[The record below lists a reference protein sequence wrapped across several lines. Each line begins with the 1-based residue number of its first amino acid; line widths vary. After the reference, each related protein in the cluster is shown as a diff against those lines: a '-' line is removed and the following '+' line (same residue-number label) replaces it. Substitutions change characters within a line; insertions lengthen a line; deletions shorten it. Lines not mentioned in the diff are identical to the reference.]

1 MRRMDKSREGERG
14 EKSRGGLPPGMDPAT
29 AALYAPWLHQEQALL
44 SNMFGGS
51 GALGAY
57 GAAAAAG
64 LSGWG
69 GLPHGYPPTS
79 TAAGLVSLAAA
90 QQAQQAAALAS
101 LGPAAAAYQ
110 DRAMGD
116 QHNRYNQSG
125 LRSGAAVH
133 SYDRNFSDSTAAWW
147 NIAGLQQM
155 ELLSRLQGGLGGS
168 SGQAG
173 AAAAVAAATGG
184 LGGYGGLHPEHLM
197 NLEILQAQHAAA
209 MAAALSTSKSSSSSS
224 KASKSSKSVSSS
236 SNSCSSSNSKGIT
249 STLSYRGSAAT
260 TTTTYSSRGHEPS
273 SNSSRSS
280 LEISRLASS
289 SHSSSSNTSRPSN
302 YPYSTS
308 SSHRYSSP
316 LSVLESV
323 SSHHSELG
331 SSPSLSYGIASLI
344 ADKHPSSHHKSHSSS
359 SSANSSSTQA
369 ERVAEKL
376 ASNGSVSISKAI
388 RNKELEIIPI
398 SPAVKG
404 SSQSHGSTPPHRD
417 KSEPKVSISTVG
429 SGNSRLSNG
438 VPSSGS
444 WREECASVS
453 IEPCGSGTPTST
465 DDAPLNLSMKAPL
478 SSKSSS
484 KGADKRELKESHTS
498 PLSLSR
504 SGVPPFD
511 FSQNLSGGLG
521 SGLPPSLEVLQSLYG
536 QPGEPRDVLASMQEA
551 LQRQLLG
558 ADGKRE
564 EKKKRRDKTHEQCI
578 YQMEDAQERA
588 RHLGRGV
595 SKPKKNTVASL
606 LEQCRAAGIK
616 PSSLPL
622 PPTTSIAATPVT
634 TSPPLLVAS
643 SRSGESLSITS
654 TSPTFNSSSSPSPA
668 SQSLPPTLIPGLPA
682 NLPSSLSASIG
693 SPAPPP
699 PIPTPPVPSLSISAV
714 ASSPPASSEPST
726 TTISLS
732 TTSTSSVTSTP
743 MTTSSCTSSST
754 SPPSTPSTQPLVTIT
769 SSAST
774 SLPVSLPPAL
784 SLSSSVSITSVTPE
798 TTMTSIL
805 NKPSVTIHPTTSS
818 ADTQDIEK
826 DSGEMENS
834 VDILA
839 ISRAHENGG
848 DKPVKKRHMIT
859 SSSVD
864 GRLITTIKAATGAL
878 DSSELSDSESEDE
891 STSLSSI
898 DDETMNHLPSPW
910 LKRDTPD
917 SSSVYRESPP
927 TKKRK
932 MITDEVS
939 LRVPLMYG
947 WRRET
952 TMRTITQSGVR
963 GEVIYYAPCGK
974 PFRQYP
980 DIMRY
985 LEKNGITEVTRDNF
999 SFSSKIPIGDYIDAN
1014 TQKRHSEG
1022 EVRDSIQQI
1031 REQKGYKPMR
1041 KNEDGRD
1048 ALEIEAEAILR
1059 RLEAEEEAEKARKE
1073 FITQLEE
1080 QQQLSW
1086 PADLFG
1092 LTQQDVRDGI
1102 QREQER
1108 VKKQEE
1114 LRREKE
1120 DLRKQREEENRQ
1132 RLYEQLRKAQEREQ
1146 EKQKQ
1151 KLLKEQLYLQELNKQ
1166 REMLYTLELERERRR
1181 YHGVLVRALESRKR
1195 YEERERR
1202 REEMKEEKRANRER
1216 KREERLQARELNQLM
1231 KEVKED
1237 MELTDHIPLPDAPR
1251 LEGLRLPP
1259 EAFGNILMVFEFL
1272 HNFGE
1277 TLGFDMESLPSIQSL
1292 QMALLNDSESE
1303 EELLSVLSHLLV
1315 CAIEDPG
1322 IPSSQRHTTILG
1334 QTLNRA
1340 DITHANISEI
1350 LRVYLN
1356 ANATGE
1362 VRVIHGLLGTEK
1374 ERRENPKKAQDWDS
1388 KLAEMDAYKM
1398 SQWLMQLPFLALNPT
1413 QKSEIVAYVCNE
1425 LLQNKAVVRQIED
1438 SLDRHN
1444 GLKTE
1449 KWKLDA
1455 RIRKLRMSVARK
1467 RIYNAAM
1474 RSMMEHR
1481 GEDSNMSSV
1490 SAISSCLGEQ
1500 DKVEKKDK
1508 EDDKLKEEEE
1518 EEEEDEN
1525 ESGNDSDAME
1535 EIPDEV
1541 KEDDKHLSADD
1552 ASKTLDLL
1560 QRQMNQVRQDLFE
1573 TAQQVRGFNC
1583 GQDRYQRTMWVLP
1596 HAGGPFLE
1604 GLTSCDYT
1612 GRDHFPI
1619 SVPPSAAKVGYSI
1632 EEVNAK
1638 LQEARAIKDKQ
1649 IKEERKA
1656 KREIKEEP
1664 FVKEEKMDT
1673 DIVKTEAE
1681 VKIEKKDDNFIE
1693 SDDKESIDMK
1703 PLNGQ
1708 VKEEDSEVPDIPQRT
1723 EKNKEEIK
1731 KKEDIKNS
1739 DSQNGL
1745 SESKAN
1751 GNTNSDVYS
1760 SLINAG
1766 LNPFMINGLKEGN
1779 NSNSNEGIDQN
1790 LLATGLGLVPGQY
1803 LRTEHVAQREKLSF
1817 SLLPR
1822 IPCDVSS
1829 LEALPTG
1836 QTPQGTPRGSPR
1848 EASPFS
1854 RFSGPQSPVSGVPQ
1868 VSCNTPG
1875 PVSTPGTVDT
1885 PGAFSTPG
1893 MLSTPGVLSTPGMM
1907 STPGSINTPVGLNTP
1922 VTANSTPGMV
1932 NSLPGTMSTSEFGS
1946 TPGVLNTPGSV
1957 QSLPHKELLERLHQ
1971 TAEALPIPEEYKM
1984 GWWHLG
1990 DFEQLREMINALNE
2004 RGVRERELK
2013 RFIEKNFTIVK
2024 NALSKID
2031 SEAVTLDPEAED
2043 GEKVVYDEHGTP
2055 VADEP
2060 SHWLPDIALK
2070 VDFLI
2075 LDTVYAME
2083 EKITNASMQNKS
2095 WRLGDSGDK
2104 HVGEFRASCLQ
2115 PVDENDT
2122 RLNPIH
2128 VGRDR
2133 LLALEEGIERR
2144 YLKPPLGVPPNPK
2157 NEGCTQET
2165 KESPKGLQIWREA
2178 VSKSETAAQLAMC
2191 TYMLETAVA
2200 WDKSIMKA
2208 ETSSDSLFSSGQYCQ
2223 FCHSGDHEEKL
2234 LLCDGCDKGYHTHC
2248 FKPPMNNIP
2257 DGDWYCYE
2265 CVNKF
2270 SDTSQRHCLV
2280 CGGTEGRTL
2289 VHCSICPRAYH
2300 TACITPNLAKVPRNK
2315 WVCPACTSKSP
2326 RGRRGRA
2333 KKVSE
2338 SNNSSVSANTNA
2350 STDATADVLEDSQ
2363 GVISPATTS
2372 KKERANKKK
2381 EQKDL
2386 IACKSIIS
2394 ELEVHEDAW
2403 PFLLPVN
2410 TRQFPT
2416 YKKII
2421 KKPMDLSAI
2430 KKKLDD
2436 NTYKTRE
2443 EYCDDLRLMFNNC
2456 ETFNE
2461 DDSPV
2466 GKAGHNLRSFFETK
2480 WNENFPPT

>member
-1 MRRMDKSREGERG
+1 
-14 EKSRGGLPPGMDPAT
+14 
-29 AALYAPWLHQEQALL
+29 
-44 SNMFGGS
+44 
-51 GALGAY
+51 
-57 GAAAAAG
+57 
-64 LSGWG
+64 
-69 GLPHGYPPTS
+69 
-79 TAAGLVSLAAA
+79 
-90 QQAQQAAALAS
+90 
-101 LGPAAAAYQ
+101 
-110 DRAMGD
+110 
-116 QHNRYNQSG
+116 
-125 LRSGAAVH
+125 
-133 SYDRNFSDSTAAWW
+133 
-147 NIAGLQQM
+147 
-155 ELLSRLQGGLGGS
+155 
-168 SGQAG
+168 
-173 AAAAVAAATGG
+173 
-184 LGGYGGLHPEHLM
+184 
-197 NLEILQAQHAAA
+197 
-209 MAAALSTSKSSSSSS
+209 
-224 KASKSSKSVSSS
+224 
-236 SNSCSSSNSKGIT
+236 
-249 STLSYRGSAAT
+249 
-260 TTTTYSSRGHEPS
+260 
-273 SNSSRSS
+273 
-280 LEISRLASS
+280 
-289 SHSSSSNTSRPSN
+289 
-302 YPYSTS
+302 
-308 SSHRYSSP
+308 
-316 LSVLESV
+316 
-323 SSHHSELG
+323 
-331 SSPSLSYGIASLI
+331 
-344 ADKHPSSHHKSHSSS
+344 
-359 SSANSSSTQA
+359 
-369 ERVAEKL
+369 
-376 ASNGSVSISKAI
+376 
-388 RNKELEIIPI
+388 
-398 SPAVKG
+398 
-404 SSQSHGSTPPHRD
+404 
-417 KSEPKVSISTVG
+417 
-429 SGNSRLSNG
+429 
-438 VPSSGS
+438 
-444 WREECASVS
+444 
-453 IEPCGSGTPTST
+453 
-465 DDAPLNLSMKAPL
+465 
-478 SSKSSS
+478 
-484 KGADKRELKESHTS
+484 
-498 PLSLSR
+498 
-504 SGVPPFD
+504 
-511 FSQNLSGGLG
+511 
-521 SGLPPSLEVLQSLYG
+521 
-536 QPGEPRDVLASMQEA
+536 
-551 LQRQLLG
+551 
-558 ADGKRE
+558 
-564 EKKKRRDKTHEQCI
+564 
-578 YQMEDAQERA
+578 
-588 RHLGRGV
+588 
-595 SKPKKNTVASL
+595 
-606 LEQCRAAGIK
+606 
-616 PSSLPL
+616 
-622 PPTTSIAATPVT
+622 
-634 TSPPLLVAS
+634 
-643 SRSGESLSITS
+643 
-654 TSPTFNSSSSPSPA
+654 
-668 SQSLPPTLIPGLPA
+668 
-682 NLPSSLSASIG
+682 
-693 SPAPPP
+693 
-699 PIPTPPVPSLSISAV
+699 
-714 ASSPPASSEPST
+714 
-726 TTISLS
+726 
-732 TTSTSSVTSTP
+732 
-743 MTTSSCTSSST
+743 
-754 SPPSTPSTQPLVTIT
+754 
-769 SSAST
+769 
-774 SLPVSLPPAL
+774 
-784 SLSSSVSITSVTPE
+784 
-798 TTMTSIL
+798 MTSIL
-805 NKPSVTIHPTTSS
+805 NKPSVTIHPTTST
-818 ADTQDIEK
+818 ADTQDRGK
-826 DSGEMENS
+826 DPGEVENS
-834 VDILA
+834 VDIVA
-839 ISRAHENGG
+839 VSRAHENGG

-898 DDETMNHLPSPW
+898 DDETMNHIPSPW

-917 SSSVYRESPP
+917 SPSVRSDSPP

-985 LEKNGITEVTRDNF
+985 LEKNGIMEVTRDNF

-1014 TQKRHSEG
+1014 TQKRHSEN
-1022 EVRDSIQQI
+1022 EVRESIQQI
-1031 REQKGYKPMR
+1031 RLQKGR
-1041 KNEDGRD
+1041 DGRD

-1073 FITQLEE
+1073 FMNQLEE
-1080 QQQLSW
+1080 QQQISW

-1092 LTQQDVRDGI
+1092 LTQQDLRDGL

-1108 VKKQEE
+1108 AKKQEE

-1237 MELTDHIPLPDAPR
+1237 MELTDHIPLPDAHR

-1292 QMALLNDSESE
+1292 QMALLNDTESE

-1322 IPSSQRHTTILG
+1322 IPSPQRHTTILG

-1374 ERRENPKKAQDWDS
+1374 ERRENPKKGQDWDS
-1388 KLAEMDAYKM
+1388 KLAEVDAFKM
-1398 SQWLMQLPFLALNPT
+1398 SQWLSQLPFLALNPT

-1490 SAISSCLGEQ
+1490 SAISSCQGEQ

-1508 EDDKLKEEEE
+1508 EDDKLKDE
-1518 EEEEDEN
+1518 EEEEDEEEN
-1525 ESGNDSDAME
+1525 ESGNDSDVME
-1535 EIPDEV
+1535 EIPDE
-1541 KEDDKHLSADD
+1541 EDDKHLNAEE
-1552 ASKTLDLL
+1552 ASKTLELL

-1604 GLTSCDYT
+1604 GLTSCDYR

-1619 SVPPSAAKVGYSI
+1619 TVPPSSTKVGYSI
-1632 EEVNAK
+1632 EEVKAK
-1638 LQEARAIKDKQ
+1638 LQEAKAKKEKK
-1649 IKEERKA
+1649 IKEERKI
-1656 KREIKEEP
+1656 KMEIKEEP
-1664 FVKEEKMDT
+1664 LVKEEKMD
-1673 DIVKTEAE
+1673 IVKTEIE
-1681 VKIEKKDDNFIE
+1681 VKIEKKDETYSE
-1693 SDDKESIDMK
+1693 SGDKESVDVK
-1703 PLNGQ
+1703 PMNGK
-1708 VKEEDSEVPDIPQRT
+1708 VKEEEDNEVPDIPKRT
-1723 EKNKEEIK
+1723 EKFKEELK
-1731 KKEDIKNS
+1731 KKEELKNS
-1739 DSQNGL
+1739 DNQNRL
-1745 SESKAN
+1745 NESKISE
-1751 GNTNSDVYS
+1751 NTNSEVYS

-1766 LNPFMINGLKEGN
+1766 LNPYMINGLKEGN
-1779 NSNSNEGIDQN
+1779 NSTSNEGIDQN

-1803 LRTEHVAQREKLSF
+1803 LRTEHVTQREKLSF

-1829 LEALPTG
+1829 LEALPGG
-1836 QTPQGTPRGSPR
+1836 QTPQGTLRGSPR

-1854 RFSGPQSPVSGVPQ
+1854 RSSGPHSPVASVPPS
-1868 VSCNTPG
+1868 SCNTPLAS
-1875 PVSTPGTVDT
+1875 STPGR
-1885 PGAFSTPG
+1885 PSTPG
-1893 MLSTPGVLSTPGMM
+1893 SSNTPVALSTPGAVNTP
-1907 STPGSINTPVGLNTP
+1907 SWTANSAPGSTNASENGSTP
-1922 VTANSTPGMV
+1922 VTANTA
-1932 NSLPGTMSTSEFGS
+1932 
-1946 TPGVLNTPGSV
+1946 GSV

-1971 TAEALPIPEEYKM
+1971 TAEALPIPEEYKT
-1984 GWWHLG
+1984 GWWHVG
-1990 DFEQLREMINALNE
+1990 DLEQLREMIAALNE

-2013 RFIEKNFTIVK
+2013 RFIEKNLTIVK

-2031 SEAVTLDPEAED
+2031 CEAVNLDPEAED
-2043 GEKVVYDEHGTP
+2043 GEKVVYDEYGTP
-2055 VADEP
+2055 VADDP
-2060 SHWLPDIALK
+2060 SHWLPESALK

-2075 LDTVYAME
+2075 LDAVYAME

-2095 WRLGDSGDK
+2095 WRLGDSGEK

-2115 PVDENDT
+2115 PVDENDI

-2128 VGRDR
+2128 IGRER

-2157 NEGCTQET
+2157 NEGTPEV

-2208 ETSSDSLFSSGQYCQ
+2208 YCQ

-2270 SDTSQRHCLV
+2270 SDSSQRHCLV

-2289 VHCSICPRAYH
+2289 VHCSVCPRAYH
-2300 TACITPNLAKVPRNK
+2300 TGCITPNLAKVPRNK
-2315 WVCPACTSKSP
+2315 WVCPACTNKSP
-2326 RGRRGRA
+2326 RGRRGRT

-2338 SNNSSVSANTNA
+2338 SNNSSVSATTNV
-2350 STDATADVLEDSQ
+2350 STEVMDTLDDSQ
-2363 GVISPATTS
+2363 GVVSPATTS
-2372 KKERANKKK
+2372 KKERVNKKGSPVSFPVLPSRDSSLVVPVMQPVQK

-2386 IACKSIIS
+2386 QSCKSIIS

-2436 NTYKTRE
+2436 NLYKTRE
-2443 EYCDDLRLMFNNC
+2443 EYCEDLRLMFNNC

-2480 WNENFPPT
+2480 WNEHFPPT

>member
-1 MRRMDKSREGERG
+1 M
-14 EKSRGGLPPGMDPAT
+14 
-29 AALYAPWLHQEQALL
+29 
-44 SNMFGGS
+44 
-51 GALGAY
+51 
-57 GAAAAAG
+57 
-64 LSGWG
+64 
-69 GLPHGYPPTS
+69 
-79 TAAGLVSLAAA
+79 
-90 QQAQQAAALAS
+90 
-101 LGPAAAAYQ
+101 
-110 DRAMGD
+110 
-116 QHNRYNQSG
+116 
-125 LRSGAAVH
+125 
-133 SYDRNFSDSTAAWW
+133 
-147 NIAGLQQM
+147 
-155 ELLSRLQGGLGGS
+155 
-168 SGQAG
+168 
-173 AAAAVAAATGG
+173 
-184 LGGYGGLHPEHLM
+184 
-197 NLEILQAQHAAA
+197 
-209 MAAALSTSKSSSSSS
+209 
-224 KASKSSKSVSSS
+224 
-236 SNSCSSSNSKGIT
+236 
-249 STLSYRGSAAT
+249 
-260 TTTTYSSRGHEPS
+260 
-273 SNSSRSS
+273 
-280 LEISRLASS
+280 
-289 SHSSSSNTSRPSN
+289 
-302 YPYSTS
+302 
-308 SSHRYSSP
+308 
-316 LSVLESV
+316 
-323 SSHHSELG
+323 
-331 SSPSLSYGIASLI
+331 
-344 ADKHPSSHHKSHSSS
+344 
-359 SSANSSSTQA
+359 
-369 ERVAEKL
+369 
-376 ASNGSVSISKAI
+376 
-388 RNKELEIIPI
+388 
-398 SPAVKG
+398 
-404 SSQSHGSTPPHRD
+404 
-417 KSEPKVSISTVG
+417 
-429 SGNSRLSNG
+429 
-438 VPSSGS
+438 
-444 WREECASVS
+444 
-453 IEPCGSGTPTST
+453 
-465 DDAPLNLSMKAPL
+465 
-478 SSKSSS
+478 
-484 KGADKRELKESHTS
+484 
-498 PLSLSR
+498 
-504 SGVPPFD
+504 
-511 FSQNLSGGLG
+511 
-521 SGLPPSLEVLQSLYG
+521 
-536 QPGEPRDVLASMQEA
+536 
-551 LQRQLLG
+551 
-558 ADGKRE
+558 
-564 EKKKRRDKTHEQCI
+564 
-578 YQMEDAQERA
+578 
-588 RHLGRGV
+588 
-595 SKPKKNTVASL
+595 
-606 LEQCRAAGIK
+606 
-616 PSSLPL
+616 
-622 PPTTSIAATPVT
+622 
-634 TSPPLLVAS
+634 
-643 SRSGESLSITS
+643 
-654 TSPTFNSSSSPSPA
+654 
-668 SQSLPPTLIPGLPA
+668 
-682 NLPSSLSASIG
+682 
-693 SPAPPP
+693 
-699 PIPTPPVPSLSISAV
+699 
-714 ASSPPASSEPST
+714 
-726 TTISLS
+726 
-732 TTSTSSVTSTP
+732 
-743 MTTSSCTSSST
+743 
-754 SPPSTPSTQPLVTIT
+754 
-769 SSAST
+769 
-774 SLPVSLPPAL
+774 
-784 SLSSSVSITSVTPE
+784 TSV
-798 TTMTSIL
+798 L
-805 NKPSVTIHPTTSS
+805 NKPSVTIHPTTSA
-818 ADTQDIEK
+818 ADDQDKEK
-826 DSGEMENS
+826 ESLEMENS

-839 ISRAHENGG
+839 VTRAHENGG

-898 DDETMNHLPSPW
+898 DDDTMNHIPSPW

-917 SSSVYRESPP
+917 SPSLHSESPP

-1014 TQKRHSEG
+1014 TQKPHTENEIRE
-1022 EVRDSIQQI
+1022 RIQQI
-1031 REQKGYKPMR
+1031 REQKGYKPQR
-1041 KNEDGRD
+1041 KHEDGRD

-1073 FITQLEE
+1073 FLQKFEE
-1080 QQQLSW
+1080 QQQLR
-1086 PADLFG
+1086 L
-1092 LTQQDVRDGI
+1092 

-1151 KLLKEQLYLQELNKQ
+1151 KLLKEQ
-1166 REMLYTLELERERRR
+1166 ERERRR
-1181 YHGVLVRALESRKR
+1181 YHGVLVRALEARKR

-1237 MELTDHIPLPDAPR
+1237 MELTDHVPLPDVPR

-1272 HNFGE
+1272 HTFGE
-1277 TLGFDMESLPSIQSL
+1277 TLGFDMESLPSLQSL
-1292 QMALLNDSESE
+1292 QLALLNDNESE

-1362 VRVIHGLLGTEK
+1362 VRIIHGLLGTEK
-1374 ERRENPKKAQDWDS
+1374 ERRENPKKGQDWDS

-1425 LLQNKAVVRQIED
+1425 LLQNKAVVRQIEE

-1490 SAISSCLGEQ
+1490 SGISSCQGEQ
-1500 DKVEKKDK
+1500 EKGEKKDK
-1508 EDDKLKEEEE
+1508 EDDKLKDDDEEEE
-1518 EEEEDEN
+1518 EEEN

-1535 EIPDEV
+1535 EIPDE
-1541 KEDDKHLSADD
+1541 EDDKHLNADE
-1552 ASKTLDLL
+1552 ASKTLDIL

-1619 SVPPSAAKVGYSI
+1619 SVPPAGAKVGYSVD
-1632 EEVNAK
+1632 EVKAK
-1638 LQEARAIKDKQ
+1638 LEELKAKKEKIM
-1649 IKEERKA
+1649 KEERKT
-1656 KREIKEEP
+1656 KKEIKEEP
-1664 FVKEEKMDT
+1664 LVKEEKMD
-1673 DIVKTEAE
+1673 IVKTESE
-1681 VKIEKKDDNFIE
+1681 VKTEKRDDTFIE
-1693 SDDKESIDMK
+1693 SESKESTDIK

-1708 VKEEDSEVPDIPQRT
+1708 VKEEEDEDSEVPDIPKRT
-1723 EKNKEEIK
+1723 EKNKEEIR
-1731 KKEDIKNS
+1731 KKEEMNISDI
-1739 DSQNGL
+1739 QNRL
-1745 SESKAN
+1745 NESKAN
-1751 GNTNSDVYS
+1751 GNTNSEVYS

-1766 LNPFMINGLKEGN
+1766 LNPYMINGLKEGN
-1779 NSNSNEGIDQN
+1779 TSNSNDGIDQN

-1829 LEALPTG
+1829 LEALPSG

-1854 RFSGPQSPVSGVPQ
+1854 RYSGPQSPISGVPQ
-1868 VSCNTPG
+1868 GSFNTPSVVSTPGMLNTPG
-1875 PVSTPGTVDT
+1875 ALSSPGMLNTPGTLNTPVALSTPGTV
-1885 PGAFSTPG
+1885 S
-1893 MLSTPGVLSTPGMM
+1893 
-1907 STPGSINTPVGLNTP
+1907 
-1922 VTANSTPGMV
+1922 STPGMV
-1932 NSLPGTMSTSEFGS
+1932 NSSPGVTNSSEVGS
-1946 TPGVLNTPGSV
+1946 TPGSV
-1957 QSLPHKELLERLHQ
+1957 HCLPHKELLERLHQ
-1971 TAEALPIPEEYKM
+1971 TAEALPIPDEYKT
-1984 GWWHLG
+1984 GWWHVG
-1990 DFEQLREMINALNE
+1990 DLEQLREMIGALNE

-2013 RFIEKNFTIVK
+2013 RFIEKNFSIVK

-2031 SEAVTLDPEAED
+2031 SEAATLDPDSED
-2043 GEKVVYDEHGTP
+2043 IEKLVYDEYGTP

-2060 SHWLPDIALK
+2060 CHWLPDVALK

-2075 LDTVYAME
+2075 LDSVYAME
-2083 EKITNASMQNKS
+2083 EKITNASMQSKS
-2095 WRLGDSGDK
+2095 WRLGDSGEK
-2104 HVGEFRASCLQ
+2104 HVGEFRASCLP
-2115 PVDENDT
+2115 PVDENDI

-2128 VGRDR
+2128 VGRER

-2157 NEGCTQET
+2157 NEVTPET
-2165 KESPKGLQIWREA
+2165 KELPKGLQIWREA
-2178 VSKSETAAQLAMC
+2178 VSKTETAAQLAMC

-2208 ETSSDSLFSSGQYCQ
+2208 YCQ

-2270 SDTSQRHCLV
+2270 SDSSQRHCLV

-2289 VHCSICPRAYH
+2289 VHCSVCPRAYH
-2300 TACITPNLAKVPRNK
+2300 TSCITPNLAKVPRNK

-2333 KKVSE
+2333 KKISE
-2338 SNNSSVSANTNA
+2338 SNSSAASATTNS
-2350 STDATADVLEDSQ
+2350 TAVDIPADSFEDSQ
-2363 GVISPATTS
+2363 GVVSPATSS

-2386 IACKSIIS
+2386 LACRSIIT

-2436 NTYKTRE
+2436 NVYKTRE

-2480 WNENFPPT
+2480 WNEHFPPT